1 MVCKET
7 ISILAVDNLPV
18 CPEKVHREM
27 PAEGNNMIRCSFRDL
42 FISCNAFIFLF
53 SPGMILSFIEKNE
66 NAAGLAMDLSRDN
79 KLKRSW
85 QKTAK
90 GMDMEM
96 KGSKTYTIIT
106 DLVYDIIGSF
116 FYAVGIRRV
125 AQEIDMSSFVM
136 VTETNEVFGEG
147 FLEHQDRTKNQFFS
161 TLLYS
166 VYTEFGILPPLFF
179 LSYTFLSAALLL
191 QQFFYL
197 FCF

>member
-27 PAEGNNMIRCSFRDL
+27 PAERNNMIRCSFRDL

-125 AQEIDMSSFVM
+125 SQEIDTSSFVM

-147 FLEHQDRTKNQFFS
+147 FLEHQDRTKNQS
-161 TLLYS
+161 TS
-166 VYTEFGILPPLFF
+166 KPLD
-179 LSYTFLSAALLL
+179 
-191 QQFFYL
+191 Q
-197 FCF
+197 